1 MFPIR
6 DDNPTLGRSTV
17 TVAIV
22 AMNVLA
28 WVFVQGLGSEGP
40 LARSV
45 CELGAIPGELLGR
58 VAAGTDVPLG
68 PGMSCT
74 ISDHPNWI
82 TALTHMFLHGG
93 WFHLI
98 GNLWFLWVFGDN
110 VEDAMGGIRFAVF
123 YVLCGLAAFAAQ
135 ALTNP
140 SSAIPMVGA
149 SGAIGGVMGAY
160 ARLYPR
166 APVHLM
172 VVFFVFVNRTV
183 VPAFL
188 MLGYWFLIQVL
199 AGIPSLA
206 SEAGGVAFWA
216 HVGGF
221 LAGVLLI
228 PVFSKPA
235 RVAAHRALVARGAYP
250 S

>member
-22 AMNVLA
+22 VLNVLA
-28 WVFVQGLGSEGP
+28 WVFVQGLGSEAA

-45 CELGAIPGELLGR
+45 CELGAIPGALLGR
-58 VAAGTDVPLG
+58 VPGGTSVPLG
-68 PGMSCT
+68 PGMVCQIADDPHWLT
-74 ISDHPNWI
+74 VV
-82 TALTHMFLHGG
+82 THMFLHGG
-93 WFHLI
+93 WFHLV

-110 VEDAMGGIRFAVF
+110 VEDAMGGARFALF
-123 YVLCGLAAFAAQ
+123 YLLCGFAAFAAQ
-135 ALTNP
+135 TLSSP

-199 AGIPSLA
+199 GGIPSLA
-206 SEAGGVAFWA
+206 SDAGGVAFWA

-228 PVFSKPA
+228 PAFSKPA
-235 RVAAHRALVARGAYP
+235 RVAAHRALVARGV
-250 S
+250 